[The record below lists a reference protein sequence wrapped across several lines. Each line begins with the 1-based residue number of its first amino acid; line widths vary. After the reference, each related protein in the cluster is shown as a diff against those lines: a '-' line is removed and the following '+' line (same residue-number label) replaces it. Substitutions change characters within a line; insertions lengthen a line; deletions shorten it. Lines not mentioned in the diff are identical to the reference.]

1 MIQKYP
7 FKNLVFQGGGVKSFA
22 YHGALRVLDEKK
34 ILQQIERVAG
44 TSAGAL
50 VALLLSF
57 RLDIEDTIE
66 LIKKIDYSKIPVVK
80 KTSDPETPSP
90 GVNIISRELDRLQ
103 GGMDAVNR
111 LFRSYGWYAS
121 VNLSQILEDLIGS
134 YCQGNSRATFAD
146 FESYGFRELHV
157 IATNISKHQVAD
169 FSARTT
175 PDVAVADALLMS
187 ASYPLYFEALRFDG
201 SDFGQGDYYVDGGI
215 LNNYPLHIF
224 DGPAFAEESRH
235 YMHGVNWETL
245 GCRLFTPRECPDL
258 SRPITGLISYL
269 DHLFDAIVEAQAIP
283 FENSLIDQLRSI
295 SISNCCVGTTDVNIK
310 PETSDPKYIE
320 LVNAGEAAAREYL
333 EKYKLPTDKLYD
345 LKARFADFLAGL
357 T

>member
-1 MIQKYP
+1 MIQRYP

-22 YHGALRVLDEKK
+22 FHGALRVLEEYN
-34 ILQQIERVAG
+34 ILPQIERVAG
-44 TSAGAL
+44 TSAGAM
-50 VALLLSF
+50 VAMMLSF
-57 RLDIEDTIE
+57 RLGAEETLD
-66 LIKKIDYSKIPVVK
+66 LIKQVDYSKISALKSPGD
-80 KTSDPETPSP
+80 SETPRP
-90 GVNIISRELDRLQ
+90 PANIFGRELDRLL
-103 GGMDAVNR
+103 GGVDSVNR
-111 LFRSYGWYAS
+111 LFRKYGWYAS
-121 VNLSQILEDLIGS
+121 ANLSQILEDLIGS
-134 YCQGNSRATFAD
+134 HCQGNPRATFAD
-146 FESYGFRELHV
+146 FKRCGYRELHV
-157 IATNISKHQVAD
+157 IATNISRHQVAD
-169 FSARTT
+169 FSVRTT

-201 SDFGQGDYYVDGGI
+201 NKFGEGDFFVDGGI
-215 LNNYPLHIF
+215 LNNYPLHVF
-224 DGPAFAEESRH
+224 DRPAFADESRH
-235 YMHGVNWETL
+235 YLHGVNWETL
-245 GCRLFTPRECPDL
+245 GCRLYTPRECPDL
-258 SRPITGLISYL
+258 SRPITSLISYL

-320 LVNAGEAAAREYL
+320 LVNAGETAAREYL